1 MYEDDAIQLVLSG
14 RFNELTLDDLWM
26 LKDVL
31 QNSSSPQAK
40 EAFAVLESSPVYQNL
55 MQNTQ
60 QAVAAINENFAAIE
74 KVEAR
79 FDLFAV
85 SKDGKY
91 EDRDIFGIFKIYD
104 HMDLSADTV
113 TEERTSGVNVP
124 AEKKVA
130 FLPPETVEKEIS
142 PEINHET
149 AAKETV
155 QAESAPVVIPA
166 AVKEPDF
173 EKITPIE
180 AFDAAKELARQEV
193 RSEFAVS
200 KFAKLP
206 EKEQEAEYKRTV
218 LMSLEEN
225 AFVMVSKQL
234 EDNMAARKGYA
245 EELRPQEKAKVQ
257 SDAVQRI
264 SAMVAEDEQ
273 KTPLKVTPKTVFA
286 TINEGLTRVA
296 KKAEV
301 LKENTGIK
309 TWSKDVAVSNRFM
322 RQKFPKLYD
331 WFKSAD
337 GNGRPNLLNPVTG
350 LTYGVTNLRKAV
362 RNISRF
368 AKNEEMGFFAFLR
381 KHPKQIAVL
390 GTSVAVSVAAT
401 YSAIAS
407 QAALLGAGMAA
418 ATIAGYSAAKAK
430 DDRKTGTKE
439 AIMAKKEVL
448 TDRNGKV
455 RNERS
460 QHSSERNAV
469 SVRGDNMAN
478 QKYKLTNDDD
488 LTVDAR
494 KTRTIVSSD
503 FQKWNEAYNNIKGG
517 RRA

>member
-31 QNSSSPQAK
+31 QNSVNPQAK
-40 EAFAVLESSPVYQNL
+40 QAFAVLESSPVYQSL
-55 MQNTQ
+55 VQNTQ
-60 QAVAAINENFAAIE
+60 QAIPSINENFAAIE
-74 KVEAR
+74 KVESR

-85 SKDGKY
+85 TKNG
-91 EDRDIFGIFKIYD
+91 ELADRDIFSIFKIYNR
-104 HMDLSADTV
+104 MDIKESAADDAHAV
-113 TEERTSGVNVP
+113 KAGPVEKLPEAGMQP
-124 AEKKVA
+124 EKAEKTVVREVRSE
-130 FLPPETVEKEIS
+130 ETVKDMPKS
-142 PEINHET
+142 
-149 AAKETV
+149 ETV
-155 QAESAPVVIPA
+155 PVVA
-166 AVKEPDF
+166 AVKEPEF
-173 EKITPIE
+173 EKITSVE
-180 AFDAAKELARQEV
+180 AFEAAKVLARQEV
-193 RSEFAVS
+193 RDEFAVS

-206 EKEQEAEYKRTV
+206 EKEQEAEYKRVV

-234 EDNMAARKGYA
+234 EDNLAAKKGYK
-245 EELRPQEKAKVQ
+245 EELLPQEKAKVQ

-264 SAMVAEDEQ
+264 SVMVSEEEQ
-273 KTPLKVTPKTVFA
+273 KTPLKVTSKTVFA
-286 TINEGLTRVA
+286 TINEGLTRIA

-337 GNGRPNLLNPVTG
+337 DNGRPNLLNPVNS

-368 AKNEEMGFFAFLR
+368 AKSEEMGFFAFLR

-430 DDRKTGTKE
+430 IENKTESKDKVVAGREALTGKNKVSSKTADRYSRNTG
-439 AIMAKKEVL
+439 
-448 TDRNGKV
+448 
-455 RNERS
+455 
-460 QHSSERNAV
+460 SSEVQKNV
-469 SVRGDNMAN
+469 AN
-478 QKYKLTNDDD
+478 QKYKLTYDDD
-488 LTVDAR
+488 LTADAR
-494 KTRTIVSSD
+494 KARTIVSSD
-503 FQKWNEAYNNIKGG
+503 FQKWNEAYNNIKGN
-517 RRA
+517 RRE